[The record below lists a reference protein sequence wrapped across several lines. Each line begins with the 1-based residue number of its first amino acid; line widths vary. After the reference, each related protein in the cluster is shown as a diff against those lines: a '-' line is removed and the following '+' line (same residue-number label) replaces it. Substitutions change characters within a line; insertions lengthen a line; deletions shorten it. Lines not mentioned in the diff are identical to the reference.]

1 MHSCQLT
8 CACIPL
14 LPFPSTHRRLMAQLA
29 VEEER
34 RRCWADENIRR
45 RTDYIPFAFQLLTAL
60 AEKGQLQPLV
70 EAAQQ
75 AHTAKVAERQ
85 AQRQGGAS

>member
-1 MHSCQLT
+1 
-8 CACIPL
+8 
-14 LPFPSTHRRLMAQLA
+14 MAQLA

-60 AEKGQLQPLV
+60 AEAGQLKPLV
-70 EAAQQ
+70 EQAQQ
-75 AHTAKVAERQ
+75 AHKAKLAERQ